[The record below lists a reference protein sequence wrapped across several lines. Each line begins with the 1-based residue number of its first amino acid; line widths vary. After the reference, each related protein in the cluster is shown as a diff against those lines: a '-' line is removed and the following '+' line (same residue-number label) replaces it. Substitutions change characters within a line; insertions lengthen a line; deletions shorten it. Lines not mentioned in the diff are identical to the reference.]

1 MKRNFYLSLTSELS
15 KTLEQERIQEDS
27 FKKCVKEKVARQVL
41 LIDENLTQDQVDHYV
56 NNPQE
61 AEQMLQ
67 KRIYGMA
74 SVNLRNAVND
84 IQDKFR
90 DIQRLERVSNYLM

>member
-1 MKRNFYLSLTSELS
+1 MDT
-15 KTLEQERIQEDS
+15 
-27 FKKCVKEKVARQVL
+27 
-41 LIDENLTQDQVDHYV
+41 NLTEEEVDHYV

-67 KRIYGMA
+67 KKIYGQA
-74 SVNLRNAVND
+74 SVNLKNAVSD

-90 DIQRLERVSNYLM
+90 DIQRLERVLLVVT

>member
-1 MKRNFYLSLTSELS
+1 M
-15 KTLEQERIQEDS
+15 
-27 FKKCVKEKVARQVL
+27 KEKVARQVL
-41 LIDENLTQDQVDHYV
+41 LIDENLTQDEVDHYV

-74 SVNLRNAVND
+74 SVSLRNAVSD

-90 DIQRLERVSNYLM
+90 DIQRLERVSSYSNVVCG